1 MSQGRPASSGMSS
14 PVYESTAGAVKRGP
28 SLAALIARDNEG
40 VAGAGADAEQRMQ
53 QDIAYASQTDNDD
66 WQADFSKRYPSL
78 SGIEMVEREIAA
90 GGMGDGREG
99 GRRGM
104 RIRDV

>member
-1 MSQGRPASSGMSS
+1 M
-14 PVYESTAGAVKRGP
+14 
-28 SLAALIARDNEG
+28 ARDNEG
-40 VAGAGADAEQRMQ
+40 VAGVGAGDNISMDQGMRQESDFANQADF
-53 QDIAYASQTDNDD
+53 DD

-78 SGIEMVEREIAA
+78 SGIEMVEREIAGT
-90 GGMGDGREG
+90 GGSKDG

>member
-1 MSQGRPASSGMSS
+1 MTS
-14 PVYESTAGAVKRGP
+14 PVYSQPSGATRGP

-40 VAGAGADAEQRMQ
+40 VAGVGAGNSGSMDQGLRQESDFANQADF
-53 QDIAYASQTDNDD
+53 DD

-78 SGIEMVEREIAA
+78 SGIEMVEREIAGTS
-90 GGMGDGREG
+90 GGRDG

-104 RIRDV
+104 RVRDV

>member
-1 MSQGRPASSGMSS
+1 MTS
-14 PVYESTAGAVKRGP
+14 PVYSQASGAARGL

-40 VAGAGADAEQRMQ
+40 VAGAGAG
-53 QDIAYASQTDNDD
+53 ASTGMDQGMRQESDFANQSDFDD

-90 GGMGDGREG
+90 TGGGRDA

-104 RIRDV
+104 RVRDV